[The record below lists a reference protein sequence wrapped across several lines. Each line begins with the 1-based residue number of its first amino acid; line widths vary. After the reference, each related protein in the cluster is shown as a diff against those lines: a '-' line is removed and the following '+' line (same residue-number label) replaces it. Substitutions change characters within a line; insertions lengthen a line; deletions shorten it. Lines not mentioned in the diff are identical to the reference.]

1 MKLNA
6 DNKRRVVARLRAAGV
21 SVPAEPY
28 SRAEPDLLVES
39 LSGSRAFDLKTSSEC
54 LLNVRIS
61 NVSYGRLQLCD
72 PRANLLDHDW
82 QFSFQADARQYE
94 PEQKMYRM
102 LSGRRIGYD
111 SVLNHR
117 LRSPIAPGGSIEGWL
132 LAFNLE
138 EKIPWEHLD
147 RTMVPLQLVLTDQ
160 YGRDHE
166 SICDVTVD
174 RTDTMPKPK
183 IAWRSGSSLYY
194 GGSRRVPEFDHSL
207 KARTVLGKGEPAET
221 AEIPDVIKSL
231 TALLQRPDLNF
242 MMQQIDAMEQ
252 SAAVEG

>member
-1 MKLNA
+1 MKLSA
-6 DNKRRVVARLRAAGV
+6 DKKRKVVARLRAAGV
-21 SVPAEPY
+21 WVPAEPY

-72 PRANLLDHDW
+72 PRANLLDEDW
-82 QFSFQADARQYE
+82 KFSFQEDARQYE
-94 PEQKMYRM
+94 PKRKMYRM

-117 LRSPIAPGGSIEGWL
+117 LSSQIAPGASIEGWL

-147 RTMVPLQLVLTDQ
+147 RTMVSLRLVLTDQ

-174 RTDTMPKPK
+174 RTDTMPKPR
-183 IAWRSGSSLYY
+183 IAWRDGSSLYS
-194 GGSRRVPEFDHSL
+194 GGSRRVLEFDHSL
-207 KARTVLGKGEPAET
+207 KARNAVGKGKPAET
-221 AEIPDVIKSL
+221 AATPPVIKSL
-231 TALLQRPDLNF
+231 TALLQRPDLDF
-242 MMQQIDAMEQ
+242 MLQQIDAMEQ